1 VFERLTLNCVT
12 RAAASGHIAS
22 VREASQGKADAEI
35 AAHKAALEKELDSQL
50 ATLAAEKEA
59 TMKSVEGQV
68 SGLAKDIISKVG
80 LSVSWSGKRSCGLH
94 HPCVGWPLG
103 IAHAV
108 RRPHLCARFARFFL
122 RVCPSKWQGQTT

>member
-1 VFERLTLNCVT
+1 
-12 RAAASGHIAS
+12 
-22 VREASQGKADAEI
+22 
-35 AAHKAALEKELDSQL
+35 
-50 ATLAAEKEA
+50 
-59 TMKSVEGQV
+59 MKSVEGQV

-108 RRPHLCARFARFFL
+108 RRPHLCARFASGGVVQACNYRTPILL
-122 RVCPSKWQGQTT
+122 RCSPAQLPRIF